1 MLKRFTLL
9 CLAALL
15 LSACSKPPAKDQ
27 VQAAVKKFI
36 PMNFDVLQVS
46 EIKGIDGL
54 YEAVISVGGH
64 PVIFYVDKK
73 CDYIF
78 TGSMMSTETKANL
91 TTEAQKKFQNK

>member
-1 MLKRFTLL
+1 MSKRFAVL
-9 CLAALL
+9 CLFVLV
-15 LSACSKPPAKDQ
+15 LSACSKPPAKEQ

-46 EIKGIDGL
+46 EVKGIDGL
-54 YEAVISVGGH
+54 YEAAINVGGH

-73 CDYIF
+73 CEYIF

>member
-1 MLKRFTLL
+1 MSKRFAVL
-9 CLAALL
+9 CLSVLV
-15 LSACSKPPAKDQ
+15 LSACSKPPAKEQ

-36 PMNFDVLQVS
+36 PMNFDVLEVS
-46 EIKGIDGL
+46 EVKGIDGL
-54 YEAVISVGGH
+54 YEAAINVGGH

-73 CDYIF
+73 CEYIF

>member
-9 CLAALL
+9 CLTVLL

-27 VQAAVKKFI
+27 VQAAVKQFI

>member
-1 MLKRFTLL
+1 MFKRFIVL
-9 CLAALL
+9 CLAVLV

-36 PMNFDVLQVS
+36 PMDFEVLQVS
-46 EIKGIDGL
+46 EVKGIDGL
-54 YEAVISVGGH
+54 YEAAISVGGH

-91 TTEAQKKFQNK
+91 TAEAQTKLQKK